1 MRTPHKLPACRHRCH
16 APTDRALRDGA
27 VLWNAPPSRTV
38 FEKLKASLRD
48 AMARATSPAE
58 TRAVAAMMR
67 DALVEAKIGLTA
79 VRAAVEESRG
89 KLSTEQSELETVRRR
104 GRLAAEICD
113 HQTVQVALQFE
124 RRHTERLAVIE
135 HKLKA
140 QEEELA
146 LAERDVAEMTAQFRS
161 AAAGIDPFGGP
172 PRDTSAVFGETDE
185 VDALRRELERAARES
200 DADRRLAELK
210 RRMGK

>member
-1 MRTPHKLPACRHRCH
+1 
-16 APTDRALRDGA
+16 
-27 VLWNAPPSRTV
+27 
-38 FEKLKASLRD
+38 
-48 AMARATSPAE
+48 
-58 TRAVAAMMR
+58 MMR

-104 GRLAAEICD
+104 GRLAAEIGD

-210 RRMGK
+210 RRMGKSSECRATPRGAALTPRGCCSRPCRARPQCSWRRRSARVWSAMASR